1 VNGGITTDVA
11 APPPLPRARHVTRP
25 VFAWPG
31 WPHILQTL
39 RYASITAAL
48 FAVIFGGADAF
59 ARLHAHRVDLT
70 TPVDSIVPFVPAAT
84 VIYSSLYAMFWILP
98 FVLSTEREIK
108 GLARVIAW
116 EIVIA
121 APFFLA
127 LPMPERT
134 MPADLGSFPLA
145 FRIADAINLQHN
157 QFPSLHAA
165 FALTVG
171 IGLARRCRRPWPLF
185 FFAWSLAIAAS
196 TLLTWQHVVVDVFGA
211 CILTIAV
218 LWRSPLIAADSTNE
232 VCS

>member
-1 VNGGITTDVA
+1 MSGSITTDVA
-11 APPPLPRARHVTRP
+11 AARPLPLARHVTRP

-39 RYASITAAL
+39 WYALVTSVL
-48 FAVIFGGADAF
+48 FAVAFGGADAF
-59 ARLHAHRVDLT
+59 ARLHAHRVDLST
-70 TPVDSIVPFVPAAT
+70 AVDSIIPFVPAAT
-84 VIYSSLYAMFWILP
+84 LIYSSLYAMFWILP
-98 FVLSTEREIK
+98 FVLRTEREVK
-108 GLARVIAW
+108 ELARVIAW

-127 LPMPERT
+127 LPMPQRAV
-134 MPADLGSFPLA
+134 PAELGSFPLA

-171 IGLARRCRRPWPLF
+171 VVLARRCRWPGQLV
-185 FFAWSLAIAAS
+185 FFAWSLAIAAA

-211 CILTIAV
+211 CLLTIAV
-218 LWRSPLIAADSTNE
+218 LWRSPLMAADSTSE